1 MREQPKIGLRAS
13 GIARR
18 RTEEERDEAFF
29 PLRGTT
35 TAADPK
41 RDARAAQNRGVSP
54 FPQRDVAE
62 ALAKV
67 RSVCLALP
75 ETSERASHGG
85 PAFFIRNKKCFVM
98 FLDDHHDDGRLAIW
112 CAAPEGVQAELVDT
126 DPERFFRPPYV
137 GHLGWLGVQLP
148 EIEDAE
154 LRAICREAF
163 TTVAPSSVLK
173 MLTGD

>member
-1 MREQPKIGLRAS
+1 MREQLKIRVMS
-13 GIARR
+13 R
-18 RTEEERDEAFF
+18 F
-29 PLRGTT
+29 PEHE
-35 TAADPK
+35 
-41 RDARAAQNRGVSP
+41 
-54 FPQRDVAE
+54 VAE

-67 RSVCLALP
+67 RAVCLALP
-75 ETSERASHGG
+75 ETSERPSHGG

-98 FLDDHHDDGRLAIW
+98 FLDNHHDDGRLAIW
-112 CAAPEGVQAELVDT
+112 CAAPDGVQADLVET

>member
-1 MREQPKIGLRAS
+1 MSR
-13 GIARR
+13 
-18 RTEEERDEAFF
+18 F
-29 PLRGTT
+29 PEHE
-35 TAADPK
+35 
-41 RDARAAQNRGVSP
+41 
-54 FPQRDVAE
+54 VAE

-67 RSVCLALP
+67 RAVCLALP
-75 ETSERASHGG
+75 ETSERPSHGG

-98 FLDDHHDDGRLAIW
+98 FLDNHHDDGRLAIW
-112 CAAPEGVQAELVDT
+112 CAAPEGVQADLVET

-137 GHLGWLGVQLP
+137 GNLGWLGVQLP